1 MLGSIRQRISWLA
14 ATLFFGFQIRF
25 DFLGVLD
32 PTYKAQF
39 QQDSDSL
46 VIDLMLN
53 PGSALFP
60 QLGGVERSYA
70 SQFGLQGMVMNWLS
84 PGDHF
89 YEALRLTTSML
100 TGAVFAAAVVA
111 VWRAWGG
118 RAASVLFV
126 LLSVSFWT
134 NGFGASTYWQLWT
147 FLLPTLVPLLVW
159 PRLGSGRRKWIRGGA
174 IIAGLV
180 LLKSLSGYEF
190 ISTVLLGVA
199 AAVAFHE
206 FRGRLDLRLL
216 SRLVLAMATGLVGFG
231 LAVGVHVAQLMAE
244 YGDASIIRTRMSE
257 RTFSPSDAAETL
269 VGVRGLNDPLWGWL
283 VQGDSMLGLWAF
295 QLVHYLTNPAVAIP
309 APEGT
314 GFGPAAYGIPIW
326 AFVVVFALIA
336 VQAVRG
342 RQEDAAVQRRL
353 ALSAG
358 IGLAGGM
365 SWMVLAY
372 GHMIHHPHIDSI
384 VFYLPFLPVVFA
396 MISLRVQT
404 VSRRAWPRQGDDAEG
419 GAAPRRAWPRHE
431 TPVQVVPGSRID
443 DRRLVGQGA
452 G

>member
-25 DFLGVLD
+25 DFLGILD

-46 VIDLMLN
+46 VVDLMLN

-60 QLGGVERSYA
+60 QLGGVERNYA

-100 TGAVFAAAVVA
+100 TGAVFAAAVIA

-118 RAASVLFV
+118 RAASVLFA
-126 LLSVSFWT
+126 LLAISFWT

-147 FLLPTLVPLLVW
+147 LLLPTLVPLLVW
-159 PRLGSGRRKWIRGGA
+159 PHLGSGRRKWLRGGA

-180 LLKSLSGYEF
+180 FLKCLCGYEF

-199 AAVAFHE
+199 AAVGFHE
-206 FRGRLDLRLL
+206 FRGRIDRRLL
-216 SRLVLAMATGLVGFG
+216 SRLVLAMATGLVGFV
-231 LAVGVHVAQLMAE
+231 LAVGVHVAQLMAK
-244 YGDASIIRTRMSE
+244 YGDASIIRTRMFE
-257 RTFSPSDAAETL
+257 RTVSPSDAAEML
-269 VGVRGLNDPLWGWL
+269 VWARGVDDPLWGWL

-314 GFGPAAYGIPIW
+314 GFGLAAYGIPIW

-336 VQAVRG
+336 GQAVRG

-358 IGLAGGM
+358 IALAGGM
-365 SWMVLAY
+365 SWLVLAY
-372 GHMIHHPHIDSI
+372 GHMIHHAHMDSI
-384 VFYLPFLPVVFA
+384 VFYLPFLPLVFA
-396 MISLRVQT
+396 MIALRVQT
-404 VSRRAWPRQGDDAEG
+404 ISHRAWPTRSDAAVEE
-419 GAAPRRAWPRHE
+419 AAPRRTWPRHE
-431 TPVQVVPGSRID
+431 AAAPVLPGPRAD
-443 DRRLVGQGA
+443 DRQPVAQGA